1 MKWETAPISEVCRG
15 IFDGPHATPAV
26 SENGAIFLGISNITA
41 DGHLNLDTPRYI
53 SEADFPKWTKRV
65 TPQAGDIVFSY
76 EATLN
81 LYAIIPEGFHGC
93 LGRRMALIR
102 PNEEKIDGKFL
113 YYYFFS
119 DGWRR
124 VISEN
129 TVVGATV
136 DRIPLIRFPDFPV
149 SYPPMEEQ
157 KAIAAMLSD
166 YDRLIENNQKQI
178 KLLEEAAQRLYKE
191 WFVDLRFP
199 GYENTKIVD
208 GVPEGWSRKSF
219 SEVVTVMSGGTPKTD
234 VKDYYAGTIPFYT
247 PKDSD
252 GSFFA
257 FNTVNHISQLGLKN
271 CNSQYYPAGTVI
283 ITARG
288 TVGKTAILAVPMA
301 MNQSCY
307 ALKCDSL
314 HSPYYLFFALNKEV
328 DRLRVMANGGVFNTI
343 IVKTFD
349 HISIFIPTS
358 AVLELFNLTVSPIM
372 EQIKT
377 KMKQN
382 TSLKE
387 ARDRLLP
394 KLMNGEL
401 EV

>member
-1 MKWETAPISEVCRG
+1 MGWDTVCIG
-15 IFDGPHATPAV
+15 DICKYSTSGGTPK
-26 SENGAIFLGISNITA
+26 SNIDAYYDPPTIPW
-41 DGHLNLDTPRYI
+41 LKTKEVNYNRIWCTESYI
-53 SEADFPKWTKRV
+53 SEEGLNNSSAKLIPANSVIVAMYGQGDTAGRVAVNKVPLATNQACCNLIIDPKIANYQFVYYALANSYDKLVALKNGGAQPNLNAQIIRGFKIQLPSIEQQNRIV
-65 TPQAGDIVFSY
+65 DILSSY
-76 EATLN
+76 
-81 LYAIIPEGFHGC
+81 
-93 LGRRMALIR
+93 
-102 PNEEKIDGKFL
+102 D
-113 YYYFFS
+113 
-119 DGWRR
+119 D
-124 VISEN
+124 
-129 TVVGATV
+129 
-136 DRIPLIRFPDFPV
+136 
-149 SYPPMEEQ
+149 
-157 KAIAAMLSD
+157 
-166 YDRLIENNQKQI
+166 LIENNQKQI
-178 KLLEEAAQRLYKE
+178 ALLEEAAQCLYKE
-191 WFVDLRFP
+191 WFVDLQFP

-208 GVPEGWSRKSF
+208 GVPEGWSRKPF

>member
-1 MKWETAPISEVCRG
+1 MGWDTVCIG
-15 IFDGPHATPAV
+15 DICKYSTSGGTPK
-26 SENGAIFLGISNITA
+26 SNIDAYYDPPTIPW
-41 DGHLNLDTPRYI
+41 LKTKEVNYNRIWCTESYI
-53 SEADFPKWTKRV
+53 SEEGLNNSSAKLIPANSVIVAMYGQGDTAGRVAVNKVPLATNQACCNLIIDPKIANYQFVYYALANSYDKLVALKNGGAQPNLNAQIIRGFKIQLPSIEQQNRIV
-65 TPQAGDIVFSY
+65 DILSSY
-76 EATLN
+76 
-81 LYAIIPEGFHGC
+81 
-93 LGRRMALIR
+93 
-102 PNEEKIDGKFL
+102 D
-113 YYYFFS
+113 
-119 DGWRR
+119 D
-124 VISEN
+124 
-129 TVVGATV
+129 
-136 DRIPLIRFPDFPV
+136 
-149 SYPPMEEQ
+149 
-157 KAIAAMLSD
+157 
-166 YDRLIENNQKQI
+166 LIENNQKQI
-178 KLLEEAAQRLYKE
+178 ALLEEAAQRLYKE

-208 GVPEGWSRKSF
+208 GVPEGWSRKPF

-288 TVGKTAILAVPMA
+288 TVGKTVILAVPMA